1 MNKLEANISLLL
13 ITFFASIQ
21 YAFLAGVPA
30 EVSQFSFLC
39 VTNLVGFLIMLLFF
53 YRELARI
60 DGLQVGQSLLLS
72 AELVCFNVFLLAG
85 SADVGATVCASVL
98 SAYFVFVPILGKLFF
113 KEKPDRRSYP
123 GIVIVLIGLF
133 LMMNADVFFDA
144 SVIASL
150 LACEYPDAIATD
162 MGSPKISPSGEVLTV

>member
-53 YRELARI
+53 YRELA
-60 DGLQVGQSLLLS
+60 
-72 AELVCFNVFLLAG
+72 CP
-85 SADVGATVCASVL
+85 
-98 SAYFVFVPILGKLFF
+98 PILCSFRSWESCF
-113 KEKPDRRSYP
+113 SRRSRTGAATP
-123 GIVIVLIGLF
+123 G
-133 LMMNADVFFDA
+133 
-144 SVIASL
+144 S
-150 LACEYPDAIATD
+150 
-162 MGSPKISPSGEVLTV
+162 